1 MENTVTISLGKY
13 EEFKIQEKRIEE
25 LEQLLEEKSIVVER
39 TYHYSTHTVFPK
51 LTVTYDLKEYE
62 SKVIEENERLYNE
75 LIMTK
80 EQLKS
85 LEASYSNKFDE
96 LEDVKHKNIF
106 QLIKWWYNNRNK

>member
-25 LEQLLEEKSIVVER
+25 LKRLLEEKSVVVEHFYKSSIR
-39 TYHYSTHTVFPK
+39 LFPEHTRNYK
-51 LTVTYDLKEYE
+51 LKDYE
-62 SKVIEENERLYNE
+62 SIAIEENQRLYNE
-75 LIMTK
+75 LTMTK
-80 EQLKS
+80 EQLGD
-85 LEASYSNKFDE
+85 LETSYSNKFEE